1 MDQCTLVM
9 KLFWTDFHIEVC
21 NLKKAFNSFKGVDI
35 LVFTTN
41 IPNVIHFIKTKFTNS
56 EFLKTICDSLTF
68 WFNISK
74 FVHTVKIHNKEA
86 YPIELAQF
94 EKNGASLYECG
105 QKIFLTKNVDGDDKF
120 FYSHVLRFYLSR
132 MTRDIF
138 NTHKVRLRVF
148 TMQGY
153 ERRNKESEN
162 TMRQLT
168 NNIGSIV
175 FQNLKRLWDIIFH
188 S

>member
-138 NTHKVRLRVF
+138 STHKVRLGVF
-148 TMQGY
+148 TMQGCDQ
-153 ERRNKESEN
+153 R
-162 TMRQLT
+162 
-168 NNIGSIV
+168 
-175 FQNLKRLWDIIFH
+175 
-188 S
+188 